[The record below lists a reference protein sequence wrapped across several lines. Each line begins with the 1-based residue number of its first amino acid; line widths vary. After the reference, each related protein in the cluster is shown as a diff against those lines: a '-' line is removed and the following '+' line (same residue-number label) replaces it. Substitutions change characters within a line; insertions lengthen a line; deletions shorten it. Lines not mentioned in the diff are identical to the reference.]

1 MAFERSK
8 KNSST
13 KNNRYKKLVNTTTP
27 YENLIAAKLDQ
38 IPVPD
43 MADSIWNSIEM
54 QLDAVPD
61 APAEK
66 PSLKYKGK
74 GWYGFAAIVV
84 VTTLLF
90 WYYHHKNHAPEN
102 ITPLKS
108 SPATEKP
115 SPVTDSNTLINNIEE
130 KNTRPA
136 PVNIKKEKSLP
147 NDTLNISISTDSVST
162 QKAAPIKIDSLA
174 LPNTKDPVRVF
185 DTVYTIPTRKKHK
198 GVKGIT
204 QDDYRLDVNKDSIPK
219 KQ

>member
-27 YENLIAAKLDQ
+27 YENLIAAKLEQ

-66 PSLKYKGK
+66 PSLKYRGK
-74 GWYGFAAIVV
+74 GWYGFAAIMVV
-84 VTTLLF
+84 VTLLF
-90 WYYHHKNHAPEN
+90 WYYHHKNNAPEK
-102 ITPLKS
+102 ITPLKPL
-108 SPATEKP
+108 PATEKP

-130 KNTRPA
+130 KNTP
-136 PVNIKKEKSLP
+136 PLNIKKETLLP
-147 NDTLNISISTDSVST
+147 NDTLNTATIADSISTQNT
-162 QKAAPIKIDSLA
+162 APIKIDSSA
-174 LPNTKDPVRVF
+174 LPKTKDPVRIF

-219 KQ
+219 KK